1 MGTQFD
7 PGLLKPYRVRVVDA
21 DDVLFD
27 LIAEWLAAAGH
38 GVIPENAGADSANGR
53 IDLVIVDVPFP
64 RRGGLELLRRLA
76 AEHPRTPILA
86 LSSTFF
92 SGVGGNEA
100 VARALGVAGVLPKP
114 LKREALIAAVE
125 DLLARSR

>member
-7 PGLLKPYRVRVVDA
+7 PGLLKPCRVRVVDA
-21 DDVLFD
+21 DDVLFE

-38 GVIPENAGADSANGR
+38 GVIPESGGADCANG

-64 RRGGLELLRRLA
+64 RQGGLEPLRRLA